1 MKDYTAA
8 IKFISPDAEFSLWDE
23 DLNTLIWHNEAIP
36 QPTINEIEAGWIAY
50 KTKLENDK
58 QDAEAKRL
66 ATLTKLQ
73 ALGLDEDDLK
83 ALGL

>member
-8 IKFISPDAEFSLWDE
+8 IKFISPNAEFSLWDE
-23 DLNTLIWHNEAIP
+23 NLDTLVWHNQAIP
-36 QPTINEIEAGWIAY
+36 QPTRNEIEAGWLTY

-58 QDAEAKRL
+58 QEAEAKRL
-66 ATLTKLQ
+66 ATLAKLE